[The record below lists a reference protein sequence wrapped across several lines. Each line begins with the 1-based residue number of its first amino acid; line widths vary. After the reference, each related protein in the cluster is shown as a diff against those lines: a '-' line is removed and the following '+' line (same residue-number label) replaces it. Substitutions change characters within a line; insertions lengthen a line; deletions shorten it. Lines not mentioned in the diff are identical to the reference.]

1 MATQTKPIIVSLG
14 GGLVLNKDVFSM
26 QPGEALQLQ
35 NFEPNISG
43 GYSKILGTGK
53 YNTNIVPQVSSSSER
68 VVMSAIFNDVVLAA
82 RGGTIVRGSSGSG
95 SWTSTITSLGTPT
108 RNYEFRK
115 FNFDG
120 TEKIVIATG
129 TSNPQILDASF
140 STTNVNATGTSN
152 YKFVEIFKNHLFFAG
167 HSSNEQEISFMGP
180 FQTNDFTS
188 GNGGG
193 TIKVDTEIVGL
204 KVFRENLFI
213 FGKDKI
219 FKLSG
224 TALADFAV
232 APVTRNIG
240 CIDGGSIQEL
250 AGDVVFLAPD
260 GLRTIA
266 GTARIGDV
274 ELGTISKQV
283 QKRIDDITTHNINSL
298 VIRSKS
304 QYRLFFPT
312 STSQAEQ
319 AAQGL
324 IAVIK
329 TNPATGQL
337 GFEYADMKQIKVSA
351 CDSDFI
357 SGTETIVHGGYDGFV
372 YKQETGNE
380 LTRASTTATIDSF
393 YRSPDLHMGD
403 PGIRKKMQRVIFNY
417 DNTGNVSATF
427 KLVYDFADPNSPQ
440 PSSFSL
446 TTGAGVAL
454 YDLAATTY
462 GTAVYDSSGAS
473 LVRQPVEGSGF
484 TVAVRLDDTSTNPP
498 LELKGY
504 EMEFIPG
511 DRR

>member
-152 YKFVEIFKNHLFFAG
+152 FKFVEIFKNHLFFAG

-224 TALADFAV
+224 TALANFAV

-312 STSQAEQ
+312 T
-319 AAQGL
+319 AQTEILSKGI
-324 IAVIK
+324 IAVLK
-329 TNPATGQL
+329 ANPETGTL
-337 GFEYADMKQIKVSA
+337 GFEYADLKGIKPSST
-351 CDSDFI
+351 DSFFI
-357 SGTETIVHGGYDGFV
+357 SDVETVVHGGYDGYV
-372 YKQETGNE
+372 YKQESGGVF
-380 LTRASTTATIDSF
+380 TRASDTETIRGF
-393 YRSPDLHMGD
+393 YRSPDMPLGD
-403 PGIRKKMQRVIFNY
+403 PGIRKSMQRALVNY
-417 DNTGNVSATF
+417 KVNEAIDTTNQTFRLRYNFDDTNT
-427 KLVYDFADPNSPQ
+427 PQ
-440 PSSFSL
+440 PNAYSFSS
-446 TTGAGVAL
+446 AQVAAFYNSGV
-454 YDLAATTY
+454 Y
-462 GTAVYDSSGAS
+462 GTSAYGSSGFPLERVS
-473 LVRQPVEGSGF
+473 VEGSGF
-484 TVAVRLDDTSTNPP
+484 VVAFK
-498 LELKGY
+498 LEDQSSKQALSLRGFELEY
-504 EMEFIPG
+504 VNG
-511 DRR
+511 GRR

>member
-43 GYSKILGTGK
+43 GYSKILGTAK

-120 TEKIVIATG
+120 TDKIIITTG

-152 YKFVEIFKNHLFFAG
+152 FKFVEIFKNHLFFAG

-224 TALADFAV
+224 TALANFAV

-266 GTARIGDV
+266 GTAISKASSTVTARVASLTIKPLVVPVAAVFSTVNILAAFVLWVLRMYSPRPVGFTSSIDNVAVSFGWKPTWNVVSKKEPLSILTPLNV
-274 ELGTISKQV
+274 ELSAI
-283 QKRIDDITTHNINSL
+283 RCNSSC
-298 VIRSKS
+298 RA
-304 QYRLFFPT
+304 PT
-312 STSQAEQ
+312 SFW
-319 AAQGL
+319 
-324 IAVIK
+324 IACLSCPVY
-329 TNPATGQL
+329 TPL
-337 GFEYADMKQIKVSA
+337 AD
-351 CDSDFI
+351 C
-357 SGTETIVHGGYDGFV
+357 T
-372 YKQETGNE
+372 
-380 LTRASTTATIDSF
+380 ASSRI
-393 YRSPDLHMGD
+393 L
-403 PGIRKKMQRVIFNY
+403 
-417 DNTGNVSATF
+417 
-427 KLVYDFADPNSPQ
+427 
-440 PSSFSL
+440 
-446 TTGAGVAL
+446 
-454 YDLAATTY
+454 
-462 GTAVYDSSGAS
+462 
-473 LVRQPVEGSGF
+473 
-484 TVAVRLDDTSTNPP
+484 
-498 LELKGY
+498 
-504 EMEFIPG
+504 
-511 DRR
+511 